1 MKAFMRKG
9 EGEGRMGRTRHEGTD
24 YELLNPGTSPAAD
37 PGVHRGGGVGWGGR
51 RREEVEQWSCLPS
64 SWPHARGI
72 F

>member
-37 PGVHRGGGVGWGGR
+37 PGVHRGGGVG
-51 RREEVEQWSCLPS
+51 
-64 SWPHARGI
+64 
-72 F
+72 